1 MTTRSDLDP
10 MRHIGLIPRSR
21 LQLMPAAIRA
31 KHEYCFFLHDQCVQM
46 LKQYEDARANLVTV
60 DFRSNVTAKKF
71 QEIADSKDPIHALRE
86 TGHPDEAKRVILNQI
101 TMAMV
106 SDCLHHIH
114 EGLKCFEKRKI
125 VVALNVLRKPLKD
138 SLLYLAWM
146 FGDEAGFYQE
156 FTTGNPERLAKK
168 RLGVIRAD
176 ILSKAVAQT
185 TLGSVMDASLLAVIL
200 YDTTSER
207 GLEGLFQHA
216 VHLITVERI
225 QLRTSPENFNFIFKS
240 YADDDIYHQV
250 YDCLPYILLFLSNV
264 IAGLFNSMK
273 EMDAGARNA
282 FHLRSLIGFLLLEVT
297 SARAAQGAL
306 QNMLGHH
313 VDCDACGA
321 QLILSRHNAARI
333 VMTDSFRC
341 ARCRRIRPYPFS
353 WRV

>member
-1 MTTRSDLDP
+1 
-10 MRHIGLIPRSR
+10 MRHIGLIPRNR

-60 DFRSNVTAKKF
+60 NFQSNVTAKKF
-71 QEIADSKDPIHALRE
+71 QEIADSEDPIHALRE

-106 SDCLHHIH
+106 SDCLHHLY
-114 EGLKCFEKRKI
+114 EGLTCFEKRKI

-138 SLLYLAWM
+138 NLLYLAWM

-168 RLGVIRAD
+168 RLGMIRAD
-176 ILSKAVAQT
+176 VLSKAVAQT
-185 TLGSVMDASLLAVIL
+185 TLGSVMDASLLAAIL
-200 YDTTSER
+200 YDNTSAH

-225 QLRTSPENFNFIFKS
+225 ELRTSPENFNFIFKS
-240 YADDDIYHQV
+240 YADDDIYHEV
-250 YDCLPYILLFLSNV
+250 YNCLPYVLLFLSHM

-282 FHLRSLIGFLLLEVT
+282 FHLRSLFGFLLLEGK
-297 SARAAQGAL
+297 SARAAQDAL
-306 QNMLGHH
+306 EAMLPDR

-321 QLILSRHNAARI
+321 RLALTHHNAARI

-341 ARCRRIRPYPFS
+341 TRCGRIRTFPFS
-353 WRV
+353 WLI